1 MTKND
6 LSEFNLT
13 EQSLLH
19 INTDGADF
27 NPNLIIPI
35 NYMLG
40 IISYS
45 TVCKMIYTL
54 TYAFHGF
61 FNLFYT
67 YFNSTIFF
75 HRPVVRELYYLL
87 ADYYFKNKEQ
97 A

>member
-45 TVCKMIYTL
+45 TVCKMICTL

-61 FNLFYT
+61 FNLFYI
-67 YFNSTIFF
+67 FNSTIFF